1 MDIVISILK
10 KHMMDVLNPCQIW
23 RYFHHTYVVR
33 RRCDYRLGGSPP
45 KKKPYPHMGVPNAY
59 TQFIYVIQYPTAS
72 RAGPINVQS
81 TSYFQ
86 EQHPSR
92 ANQPRALTSDN
103 IEALVTP

>member
-45 KKKPYPHMGVPNAY
+45 QKKPYPHMGVPNAY
-59 TQFIYVIQYPTAS
+59 TQFI
-72 RAGPINVQS
+72 
-81 TSYFQ
+81 
-86 EQHPSR
+86 
-92 ANQPRALTSDN
+92 
-103 IEALVTP
+103 